1 MSTIA
6 SRFLGSATLRAQS
19 YEEVEADRNANW
31 QAVAIVILSSLGAAV
46 GFRLNSLADT
56 AILLGVALAT
66 WISWVLLTLLIGT
79 TLLPGNQTKADFGQ
93 VFRTTG
99 FSASP
104 GVLRA
109 FGFLPHVGGYIFA
122 GATIWMLFSFVVAIR
137 QALDY
142 SSTSRAFLVCL
153 LGWLIQ
159 AVLFFG
165 FIMVAF

>member
-1 MSTIA
+1 MNTLA
-6 SRFLGSATLRAQS
+6 SRVLGSAILQARS
-19 YEEVEADRNANW
+19 YEEVEADHTANW
-31 QAVAIVILSSLGAAV
+31 QAIAVVLLSSFGAAIGIRFTSLMDLVILVAVAIAA
-46 GFRLNSLADT
+46 
-56 AILLGVALAT
+56 

-79 TLLPGNQTKADFGQ
+79 TMLPGKDTKADFGQ
-93 VFRTTG
+93 IFRTTG

-104 GVLRA
+104 GILRA
-109 FGFLPHVGGYIFA
+109 FGFLPGVGWYIFM

-159 AVLFFG
+159 GLLFFG
-165 FIMVAF
+165 FVSVAY